1 VTEFLNQYFLM
12 TGAGW
17 AVIGAMFAVMF
28 GGIGSARGI
37 RIAAAE
43 AAGAVS
49 EKPELFGKSLILAAL
64 PGTQGFYGFVIAF
77 IIASAANLTNTG
89 AEEAADAVVK
99 VSPLVGMAMM
109 FVGLFAGIVQWKSA
123 VAQGEVSA
131 ASINLVSKRP
141 EEGGRAIL
149 FPVLVETYAV
159 VALLAAILI
168 VGWLTP
174 ERGLLVSP
182 VQDILKATK

>member
-1 VTEFLNQYFLM
+1 MDFINQYFLL

-28 GGIGSARGI
+28 GGIGSAKGI
-37 RIAAAE
+37 RIAASE

-49 EKPELFGKSLILAAL
+49 EKPELFGKTLILAAL

-77 IIASAANLTNTG
+77 IIASNTG
-89 AEEAADAVVK
+89 LSGGAVK
-99 VSPLVGMAMM
+99 VSALAGLAMM
-109 FVGLFAGIVQWKSA
+109 FVGLLAGIVQWKSA
-123 VAQGEVSA
+123 IAQGEVSA

-159 VALLAAILI
+159 VALLASILFI
-168 VGWLTP
+168 GWLAP
-174 ERGLLVSP
+174 LS
-182 VQDILKATK
+182 KAVAEIK

>member
-1 VTEFLNQYFLM
+1 MDFVTQYFIS
-12 TGAGW
+12 TGVGW

-37 RIAAAE
+37 RIAASE

-49 EKPELFGKSLILAAL
+49 EKPELFGKTLILAAL

-77 IIASAANLTNTG
+77 IIASATGLTATKT
-89 AEEAADAVVK
+89 AAVK

-109 FVGLFAGIVQWKSA
+109 FVGLLAGIVQWKSA
-123 VAQGEVSA
+123 INQGEVSA
-131 ASINLVSKRP
+131 ASINLVTKRP

-159 VALLAAILI
+159 VALLAAILMI
-168 VGWLTP
+168 GWLTP
-174 ERGLLVSP
+174 AAGLSFAP
-182 VQDILKATK
+182 VEEIFKATSAAQ